1 MKETESRK
9 NSHLWND
16 FLEGDDKSFT
26 LLYTLYINRLLSYGY
41 KICPVRELVHDAVQE
56 VFLDLFLKRGK
67 AHRTIAD
74 LKGYLFASL
83 KHFILKKMSRQNM
96 IGRGRNDTIREET
109 FMVAYDAGDGL
120 EEKERKIEIRLKLL
134 HAIDQ
139 LTPREKEIIY
149 LRFEEE
155 LDYIQISKILGI
167 TVDSCYKEFY
177 RAMKALRLLVDR
189 ETFISFF
196 VFFQKKS

>member
-16 FLEGDDKSFT
+16 FLEGDDKSFA

-41 KICPVRELVHDAVQE
+41 KICPVRELVHDSVQE

-67 AHRTIAD
+67 THHAISD

-83 KHFILKKMSRQNM
+83 KHSIMKKLVRQNRQE
-96 IGRGRNDTIREET
+96 RGIDDPKLHET
-109 FMVAYDAGDGL
+109 FIIAYDSGDGV
-120 EEKERKIEIRLKLL
+120 EEKEHKLEIRLKLL

-155 LDYIQISKILGI
+155 LDYVQISRILGI
-167 TVDSCYKEFY
+167 TVDSCYKEFS
-177 RAMKALRLLVDR
+177 RAMKDLRLLVDR

-196 VFFQKKS
+196 VFFQKKY

>member
-9 NSHLWND
+9 NSYLWND
-16 FLEGDDKSFT
+16 FLEGDDKSFA

-41 KICPVRELVHDAVQE
+41 KICPVRDLVHDAVQE
-56 VFLDLFLKRGK
+56 VFLDLFLKREK
-67 AHRTIAD
+67 PHHAIAD

-83 KHFILKKMSRQNM
+83 KHCILKKLGRQN
-96 IGRGRNDTIREET
+96 RQDRVRNEASREET
-109 FMVAYDAGDGL
+109 FMVAYDSGDGI
-120 EEKERKIEIRLKLL
+120 EEKEHKLEIRMKLL

-155 LDYIQISKILGI
+155 LDYVQISKILGI
-167 TVDSCYKEFY
+167 TVDSCYKEFS
-177 RAMKALRLLVDR
+177 RAIKDLRLLVDR